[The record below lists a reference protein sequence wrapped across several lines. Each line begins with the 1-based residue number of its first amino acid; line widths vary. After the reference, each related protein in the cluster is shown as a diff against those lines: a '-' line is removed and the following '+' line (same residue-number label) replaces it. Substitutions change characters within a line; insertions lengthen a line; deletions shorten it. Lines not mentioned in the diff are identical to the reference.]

1 MIGNISENSEA
12 KLRRGRL
19 NRSTTAIEVKSHL
32 FHLINM
38 YLNRRAALVRNGAVA
53 GINGTVTLIIL
64 LIAPLG
70 LAAVIINTILV
81 TIASFVTA
89 TAADRVVLFL
99 TPHHSSREIGTINEK
114 ENLAIGRQN
123 SRQIDRY

>member
-1 MIGNISENSEA
+1 
-12 KLRRGRL
+12 
-19 NRSTTAIEVKSHL
+19 
-32 FHLINM
+32 M